1 MTRGFSGVTVVKNL
15 PAKAGDKRDMGSI
28 PRSGRSPGTGSDN
41 SLQNS
46 CLGNPMG
53 RGGWQTTVPGYAE
66 SDTIEQL
73 SISVSMGAV

>member
-1 MTRGFSGVTVVKNL
+1 MALVVKNL
-15 PAKAGDKRDMGSI
+15 PANIEDTDWVPGL
-28 PRSGRSPGTGSDN
+28 GRAPGEGNNTP
-41 SLQNS
+41 LQNS